1 MHIHVRRGKRIRVF
15 LCGDYQFLSHM
26 FGISGASGVV
36 YFVHITQLCV
46 VSMLY
51 RTSLLPVVPYPL

>member
-36 YFVHITQLCV
+36 YFVYTH
-46 VSMLY
+46 
-51 RTSLLPVVPYPL
+51 